1 MKKHRVILK
10 MIWWGY
16 VVLFFMFVVI
26 KFTGSFTELANKITT
41 ASFGE
46 NLNLMP
52 FRTISVQLA
61 HFSEGWARFNIVG
74 NTIPF
79 IPLGFLMPMVYH
91 KVNSF
96 AKILVIGISSVL
108 LIELFQLFTRLG
120 SFDVDDIMLNMIGI
134 LSGYFMLWFIKLLLK
149 VKYLWRRST

>member
-1 MKKHRVILK
+1 MKKRHVILK

>member
-1 MKKHRVILK
+1 MKKRHVILK

-79 IPLGFLMPMVYH
+79 IPLGFLMPVVYQ

>member
-1 MKKHRVILK
+1 MKKRHMTLK
-10 MIWWGY
+10 IIWWGY
-16 VVLFFMFVVI
+16 VVLLFVFVVI

-41 ASFGE
+41 TSFGE

-52 FRTISVQLA
+52 FGTISVQFA

-74 NTIPF
+74 NTVPF

-96 AKILVIGISSVL
+96 AKILIIGISSVL
-108 LIELFQLFTRLG
+108 FIELFQLFTRLG
-120 SFDVDDIMLNMIGI
+120 SFDVDDIMLNIMGI
-134 LSGYFMLWFIKLLLK
+134 LSGYFMVWFIKGLLK
-149 VKYLWRRST
+149 VKRLWKRST

>member
-1 MKKHRVILK
+1 MKKRHVILK

-41 ASFGE
+41 TSFGE

-74 NTIPF
+74 NTVPF
-79 IPLGFLMPMVYH
+79 VPLGFLMPMVYQ
-91 KVNSF
+91 KVNSL
-96 AKILVIGISSVL
+96 AKNLVIGISSVL
-108 LIELFQLFTRLG
+108 FIELFQLFTRLG

-134 LSGYFMLWFIKLLLK
+134 LSGYFMLWLIKLLLK
-149 VKYLWRRST
+149 VKCLWKRST